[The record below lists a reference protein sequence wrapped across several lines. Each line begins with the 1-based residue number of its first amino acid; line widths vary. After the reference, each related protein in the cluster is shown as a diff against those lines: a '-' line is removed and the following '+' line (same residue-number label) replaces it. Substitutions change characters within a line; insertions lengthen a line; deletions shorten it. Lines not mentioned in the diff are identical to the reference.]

1 MNRTD
6 KEVIDFFKDNENNM
20 YKLKSIYTELLK
32 SQRYYLAKLYK
43 NKIEILEHLEKFE
56 LDNNEERKLKNIFME
71 EGLKRASQNNFNQA
85 EAGYNAKWFKR
96 GAFFGYEMAKDI
108 FNRDVAIK

>member
-1 MNRTD
+1 MKRTD
-6 KEVIDFFKDNENNM
+6 NEIVVFFKENENNM
-20 YKLKSIYTELLK
+20 YKLRSIYTELVK

-56 LDNNEERKLKNIFME
+56 IENNLKKIFMD

-96 GAFFGYEMAKDI
+96 GAIFGYEKALSS
-108 FNRDVAIK
+108 FNRNVE

>member
-6 KEVIDFFKDNENNM
+6 NEIVVFFKENENDI
-20 YKLKSIYTELLK
+20 YKLKSIYTELVK

-56 LDNNEERKLKNIFME
+56 TENN
-71 EGLKRASQNNFNQA
+71 LKRYITSLLIINI
-85 EAGYNAKWFKR
+85 YWITVKKKSR
-96 GAFFGYEMAKDI
+96 HIVDI
-108 FNRDVAIK
+108 

>member
-6 KEVIDFFKDNENNM
+6 NEIVVFFKENENDM
-20 YKLKSIYTELLK
+20 YKLKSIYTELVK

-56 LDNNEERKLKNIFME
+56 IENNLKKIFMD

-96 GAFFGYEMAKDI
+96 GAIFGYEKALSN
-108 FNRDVAIK
+108 FNHNVE